1 MRATYK
7 SSRETCLGVKQQRE
21 RDSHQVG
28 SVVVDQGAESQSAP
42 ERAAHV
48 GDAHVPVAGAVR
60 PAPPL
65 QSLDGGHRRANAAE
79 ESGLPVDAQQQQRRA
94 EGSEPERSCVLFPP
108 AEGARR
114 VRDAPAAA
122 AVAVAPAATVATAVG
137 VVSVHQPS
145 PTGTRVPTTPA
156 NTGNTGIFRSK
167 ISIMHF

>member
-60 PAPPL
+60 PAPAL

-79 ESGLPVDAQQQQRRA
+79 ESGLPVDAQQQQRRRRRA

-108 AEGARR
+108 R
-114 VRDAPAAA
+114 VRER
-122 AVAVAPAATVATAVG
+122 G
-137 VVSVHQPS
+137 GS
-145 PTGTRVPTTPA
+145 GTRLRLRLRRRRRRRRRRWASLAFISHHPPAQESPQHPQTPA
-156 NTGNTGIFRSK
+156 TRDF
-167 ISIMHF
+167 